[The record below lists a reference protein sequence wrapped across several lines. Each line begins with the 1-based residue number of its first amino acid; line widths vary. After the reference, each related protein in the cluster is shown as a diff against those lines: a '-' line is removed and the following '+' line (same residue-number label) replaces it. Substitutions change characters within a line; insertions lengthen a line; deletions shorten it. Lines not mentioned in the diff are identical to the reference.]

1 MGQPLHRTAVV
12 VEDDVFQ
19 REMMTVLLEE
29 SEFQVIQ
36 CEDAETALLAVK
48 MRHPSL
54 LVTDVGLGGRMDGIE
69 LAHLAHE
76 QEPAMRVIVI
86 SGDAPASA
94 LPEGVKFFSKPFH
107 PITLLREAAH

>member
-1 MGQPLHRTAVV
+1 MGQSLHRTAVV

-29 SEFQVIQ
+29 SEFHVIQ
-36 CEDAETALLAVK
+36 CEDAETALLAVR
-48 MRHPSL
+48 MRHPSF
-54 LVTDVGLGGRMDGIE
+54 LVTDVSLSGRMDGIE
-69 LAHLAHE
+69 LAHLAHQQDPE
-76 QEPAMRVIVI
+76 MRVVVI
-86 SGDAPASA
+86 SSDAPASA

>member
-29 SEFQVIQ
+29 SDFHVIQ

-48 MRHPSL
+48 MRHPSF
-54 LVTDVGLGGRMDGIE
+54 LVTDVRLSGRMDGIE
-69 LAHLAHE
+69 LAYLAHE
-76 QEPAMRVIVI
+76 QDPGMRVIVI